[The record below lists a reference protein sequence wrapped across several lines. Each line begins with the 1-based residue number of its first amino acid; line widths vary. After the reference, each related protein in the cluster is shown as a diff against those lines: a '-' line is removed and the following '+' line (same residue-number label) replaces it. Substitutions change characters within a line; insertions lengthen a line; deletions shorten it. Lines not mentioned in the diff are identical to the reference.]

1 MKKIIQLLFLFYAGI
16 LFSQQMGTPA
26 PFTAAVEND
35 PAANFQKWTP
45 MMQKLFQQVRD
56 DDGIA
61 SYYVGAEVGSPYE
74 HEAFKKGKV
83 YYEEEYLGEFYYRL
97 NIFSNEIE
105 VKRTLLEEEN
115 YKALIANEKV
125 SLVASN
131 GKEYRYLTFK
141 DEKNNTETGYITKLL
156 NGSDYKL
163 YKRVVAKYLAAK
175 PAANSMV
182 NPIPSRFTQ
191 FTEYYIQ
198 NGPSNEIVELPTK
211 KNKMLKLF
219 DSAVAKEIKDFIAQE
234 NINLAQEK
242 DLIKIIAFLDASNLN

>member
-16 LFSQQMGTPA
+16 LFSQQMGTAA
-26 PFTAAVEND
+26 PFTSAVEND

-61 SYYVGAEVGSPYE
+61 SHYVGAEVGSPYE
-74 HEAFKKGKV
+74 YEAFKKGKV

-141 DEKNNTETGYITKLL
+141 NEKNNTETGYITQLL

-163 YKRVVAKYLAAK
+163 YKRVVAKYLEAK

-198 NGPSNEIVELPTK
+198 HDPSNEIVELPTK
-211 KNKMLKLF
+211 KNKMLKFF

-242 DLIKIIAFLDASNLN
+242 DLIKIIAFLDTSNLN